1 MRKRGFLTR
10 LFVLRVMKFKSDA
23 FRNHMAYVNLKNSN
37 MKKMPYSTRGLSMQ
51 MSTQKLSRWG
61 ENCFGHIK
69 NNHTVLLCTKTRRK
83 QKIWSCVLFVLLQ
96 HVLPW
101 RWFHLPELTAHCV
114 HSIYTTNFITWK
126 GRVALSFNIK
136 KSSPIFINFDR
147 MYL

>member
-10 LFVLRVMKFKSDA
+10 LFVLRVMKSKSDA

-61 ENCFGHIK
+61 ENCYGHIK

-83 QKIWSCVLFVLLQ
+83 QKYEVVYFLSFCNMS
-96 HVLPW
+96 
-101 RWFHLPELTAHCV
+101 FHDDD
-114 HSIYTTNFITWK
+114 SISLSSQLIVNIVFIQLIFITWK